1 MNINQ
6 TEIVC
11 RSCNFSQLVPI
22 LSLGQM
28 PLANALLTQAQLD
41 QPESTYPLNFVFCP
55 QCSLV
60 QITETIPPEQL
71 FREYFYFSSVSDTV
85 LENAKNI
92 ANRLVIDRNLTSS
105 SLVAEIA
112 SNDGYLLKNYL
123 DKNIPVLGIEPAEN
137 IAHVAEKSGI
147 RTLCEFFDEIV
158 AQRLR
163 TQDKQADVIHANNV
177 VAHVANLHGVVEGI
191 NVLLKPDG
199 VAVIENHYIK
209 DLVEHIEFDSI
220 YHEHL
225 CYYSVTSFQKL
236 FRQHNL
242 VLVDAE
248 RLPIHGGSIRVFFQR
263 KDGPCSMAK
272 DGATRVKRLLE
283 EEAAWG
289 VDRFEVYK
297 GFSEKVEQTKRELVS
312 ILRKLKAEDK
322 KIAVYGASAKS
333 TTLLNYYGI
342 GSNILSYVV
351 DRGSAKQ
358 GRYTPGTHLRIY
370 PPEQLLETQP
380 DYVLLLSWNFADEVL
395 LQQAE
400 YRRRGGKFIIPIPNL
415 KIV

>member
-1 MNINQ
+1 
-6 TEIVC
+6 
-11 RSCNFSQLVPI
+11 
-22 LSLGQM
+22 
-28 PLANALLTQAQLD
+28 
-41 QPESTYPLNFVFCP
+41 
-55 QCSLV
+55 
-60 QITETIPPEQL
+60 
-71 FREYFYFSSVSDTV
+71 
-85 LENAKNI
+85 
-92 ANRLVIDRNLTSS
+92 
-105 SLVAEIA
+105 
-112 SNDGYLLKNYL
+112 
-123 DKNIPVLGIEPAEN
+123 
-137 IAHVAEKSGI
+137 
-147 RTLCEFFDEIV
+147 
-158 AQRLR
+158 
-163 TQDKQADVIHANNV
+163 
-177 VAHVANLHGVVEGI
+177 
-191 NVLLKPDG
+191 
-199 VAVIENHYIK
+199 
-209 DLVEHIEFDSI
+209 
-220 YHEHL
+220 
-225 CYYSVTSFQKL
+225 
-236 FRQHNL
+236 
-242 VLVDAE
+242 
-248 RLPIHGGSIRVFFQR
+248 
-263 KDGPCSMAK
+263 MAK